1 MQTGRFLSLIFKI
14 YSPHQRNMNE
24 AELSI
29 EYCTESDESWGNIRV
44 VGDERSSRRTRR
56 QQGVKLNKQNVFD
69 TDTSSEEQ
77 KEYGTKSSLHSTLM
91 MLERRFLRG
100 LDRCRRSISSFA
112 LIHVPAATN
121 ACLCYGADCMLK
133 ALYILRLP
141 RTAEALVMLF
151 TVV

>member
-1 MQTGRFLSLIFKI
+1 
-14 YSPHQRNMNE
+14 MNE

-56 QQGVKLNKQNVFD
+56 QQGVKLNKQKSFD

-91 MLERRFLRG
+91 MLE
-100 LDRCRRSISSFA
+100 
-112 LIHVPAATN
+112 
-121 ACLCYGADCMLK
+121 
-133 ALYILRLP
+133 
-141 RTAEALVMLF
+141 
-151 TVV
+151 